1 MIEEKNDRDS
11 SSTCDQFRQAVFNA
25 HIDELKGTAN
35 TSLTNHIRE
44 CKECHSIAKTILERY
59 VSLDAVL
66 ERTVRVDTH
75 QIVTQGRKQT
85 RKWRTR
91 ARTWVAKKPN
101 YGWVTAG
108 VVTATIALA
117 FMLRPWSQPP
127 LPTDHKQT
135 TGHLIVNESLSKTER
150 QNFAMIQT
158 SNPDIKI
165 YWFF

>member
-1 MIEEKNDRDS
+1 MSEEKNDLDS
-11 SSTCDQFRQAVFNA
+11 SSTCDQFRQAVFSA
-25 HIDELKGTAN
+25 QLDELKGTAN
-35 TSLTNHIRE
+35 TNLANHIRE
-44 CKECHSIAKTILERY
+44 CSQCHSIAMTILERY

-66 ERTVRVDTH
+66 ERKVRVDTR

-108 VVTATIALA
+108 VVTVTIVLA
-117 FMLRPWSQPP
+117 FMLRPWIQQP

-135 TGHLIVNESLSKTER
+135 TGHFIAIESPSKTER
-150 QNFAMIQT
+150 QNFAVIQT
-158 SNPDIKI
+158 SNPNIKI

>member
-1 MIEEKNDRDS
+1 MIEEENDLDS

-25 HIDELKGTAN
+25 QVEELKGTAN
-35 TSLTNHIRE
+35 TNLANHIRE
-44 CKECHSIAKTILERY
+44 CTQCHSIAMTILERY
-59 VSLDAVL
+59 GSLDAVL
-66 ERTVRVDTH
+66 ERKIYVDTR
-75 QIVTQGRKQT
+75 QIATQGREQT
-85 RKWRTR
+85 LKWRTR

-127 LPTDHKQT
+127 LPTDQKQT
-135 TGHLIVNESLSKTER
+135 TGHLIVNESPSKTER

-158 SNPDIKI
+158 SNPNIKI